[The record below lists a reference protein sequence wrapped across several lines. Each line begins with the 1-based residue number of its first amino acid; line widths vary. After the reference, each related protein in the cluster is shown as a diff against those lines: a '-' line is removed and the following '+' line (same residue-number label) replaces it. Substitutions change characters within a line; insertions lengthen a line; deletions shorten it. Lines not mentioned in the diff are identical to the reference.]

1 MFISILVIVYCVV
14 VLAVA
19 YALKKY
25 QRTILWSA
33 GLLLFIV
40 TMLLFGLGI
49 MHPKNLYGIWDGC
62 FPLICSGVIL
72 YVAESKHQLQVKN
85 VIKLPDKLN
94 TELAMKVFNKALE
107 DEFLKVEKGK
117 LKWKKSTALLAYMC
131 GRIYCGDF
139 SQYYKRENCY
149 RWKWGDEG
157 RFPTSLLESLF
168 DTKNIG
174 QSRQNGKND
183 IAPDGSVHVDSW
195 FN

>member
-1 MFISILVIVYCVV
+1 
-14 VLAVA
+14 
-19 YALKKY
+19 
-25 QRTILWSA
+25 
-33 GLLLFIV
+33 
-40 TMLLFGLGI
+40 MLLFGLGL
-49 MHPKNLYGIWDGC
+49 MHPKNLYGIWEGC

-72 YVAESKHQLQVKN
+72 YVAERQRQLPVNN

>member
-1 MFISILVIVYCVV
+1 MPLHGHLHDRMGGFRRSKLGGNAPIS
-14 VLAVA
+14 
-19 YALKKY
+19 
-25 QRTILWSA
+25 
-33 GLLLFIV
+33 
-40 TMLLFGLGI
+40 
-49 MHPKNLYGIWDGC
+49 P
-62 FPLICSGVIL
+62 
-72 YVAESKHQLQVKN
+72 N